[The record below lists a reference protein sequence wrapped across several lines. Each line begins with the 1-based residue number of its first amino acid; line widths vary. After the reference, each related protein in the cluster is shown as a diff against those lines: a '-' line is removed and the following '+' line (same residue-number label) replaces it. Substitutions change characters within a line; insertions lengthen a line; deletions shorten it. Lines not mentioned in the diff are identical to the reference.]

1 VVASVI
7 AFMASTFARLL
18 SRAASSAGVLDFFS
32 TPDGFFVALDEGDGE
47 RDDPDEEEDDEE
59 EDDDEE
65 ESESELEELEELDDS
80 SFLERF
86 LAIAFRRVLRH
97 LVPKEELVC
106 THKRKGRS
114 RARED
119 CAYAR
124 TSPGRMR
131 PCCRFQ
137 CSSQRQLL
145 LVTS

>member
-1 VVASVI
+1 
-7 AFMASTFARLL
+7 MASTFARLL

-86 LAIAFRRVLRH
+86 LAIAFGRVLRH
-97 LVPKEELVC
+97 LVPKKKNLFAH
-106 THKRKGRS
+106 TKGKVGAGHESTVRLH
-114 RARED
+114 AQAPGE
-119 CAYAR
+119 CALAVA
-124 TSPGRMR
+124 
-131 PCCRFQ
+131 
-137 CSSQRQLL
+137 CSALFPRGFARQLAQSCST
-145 LVTS
+145 VA